1 MAILI
6 NKLMKNKDTQLLE
19 EAYDTILNKLFSF
32 GKPDPTVLKYVE
44 ELERIER
51 EGDFGRIE
59 AAEFFYEKVPSALW
73 KDVLKHFKKRNEDS
87 VVADYIEHKIGSK
100 TK

>member
-1 MAILI
+1 
-6 NKLMKNKDTQLLE
+6 MKSKDQQLLE
-19 EAYDTILNKLFSF
+19 EAYGSIINKLL
-32 GKPDPTVLKYVE
+32 GKPDPNVLKYVE

-59 AAEFFYEKVPSALW
+59 AAEFFYDKVPSGLW

>member
-1 MAILI
+1 
-6 NKLMKNKDTQLLE
+6 MKSKDQQLLE
-19 EAYDTILNKLFSF
+19 EAYGSIFNRLL
-32 GKPDPTVLKYVE
+32 GKPSPDVLKYVE
-44 ELERIER
+44 ELERIE
-51 EGDFGRIE
+51 GSSDFGRIE

-87 VVADYIEHKIGSK
+87 VVADYIEYKIGSK

>member
-1 MAILI
+1 
-6 NKLMKNKDTQLLE
+6 MKSKDQQLLE
-19 EAYDTILNKLFSF
+19 EAYGKILNKLFSF

-44 ELERIER
+44 ELEKIER

-59 AAEFFYEKVPSALW
+59 AAEFFYEKIPSALW

-87 VVADYIEHKIGSK
+87 VVPDYIEYKIGQRNK
-100 TK
+100 